1 MKLDN
6 SLLRRAAQLFSFTAL
21 VYFPVI
27 APVLA
32 SSPDVKDTNC
42 HEKTAISDANRAK
55 SASAVINQSMAV
67 SAATAV
73 PAEDE
78 VMLESALYAVKH
90 NNLGKAVTILSKL
103 TAQFPD
109 NADYGLLYRMAM
121 QRQDGEGWYRFQ
133 KWVAKKQ
140 EPPEFMR
147 VVKASGRKN
156 SESKLTAQ
164 EERINALKRETW
176 LLLAGG
182 VRGSASSLN
191 QDR

>member
-6 SLLRRAAQLFSFTAL
+6 SKLRLFAFIAL

-32 SSPDVKDTNC
+32 SSSDAKDNNC
-42 HEKTAISDANRAK
+42 HEKAAISINK
-55 SASAVINQSMAV
+55 S
-67 SAATAV
+67 
-73 PAEDE
+73 EDE
-78 VMLESALYAVKH
+78 LMLESALYAVKH

-103 TAQFPD
+103 TARYPD
-109 NADYGLLYRMAM
+109 NADYGLLYNMAIK
-121 QRQDGEGWYRFQ
+121 RQDGEGWYRFQ

-147 VVKASGRKN
+147 VEKTVGKKN
-156 SESKLTAQ
+156 GESNPQ
-164 EERINALKRETW
+164 VERINALKRETW

-182 VRGSASSLN
+182 VRGTSSN
-191 QDR
+191 NNFDQDK

>member
-6 SLLRRAAQLFSFTAL
+6 SKLRLVALIAL

-32 SSPDVKDTNC
+32 SYSDAKDNNC
-42 HEKTAISDANRAK
+42 HEKAAISK
-55 SASAVINQSMAV
+55 SAGAVINQS
-67 SAATAV
+67 
-73 PAEDE
+73 EDE
-78 VMLESALYAVKH
+78 LMLESALYAVKH

-109 NADYGLLYRMAM
+109 NADYGLLYHMAIK
-121 QRQDGEGWYRFQ
+121 RQDGEGWYRFQ

-147 VVKASGRKN
+147 VVKTAAKKN
-156 SESKLTAQ
+156 GESNPQA
-164 EERINALKRETW
+164 ERINALKRETW

-182 VRGSASSLN
+182 VRSTSSN
-191 QDR
+191 NDFDQDK

>member
-6 SLLRRAAQLFSFTAL
+6 SHLRRAAQLLGFTAL

-27 APVLA
+27 VPVLA
-32 SSPDVKDTNC
+32 SSPEAKDTNC
-42 HEKTAISDANRAK
+42 HEKTTISNTNGAK
-55 SASAVINQSMAV
+55 SASAVVNQFAP
-67 SAATAV
+67 T
-73 PAEDE
+73 EDE

-109 NADYGLLYRMAM
+109 NGDYGLLYRMAM

-156 SESKLTAQ
+156 SESNAQ
-164 EERINALKRETW
+164 QERINALKRETW

-182 VRGSASSLN
+182 VRSSTSSLN
-191 QDR
+191 QDK